1 MNAALYISRRLSLKR
16 NTPGEQR
23 SPAVTIAIIG
33 IAIAVAV
40 MMLTLSV
47 VPGFKNEITR
57 KVMSFDAQLTAQ
69 PLLPLTLDNPAASAV
84 RLSPDLAELIA
95 TDMPDANATLNIRL
109 PGILKTAEHFDGL
122 VFQAYSN
129 PATLDYI
136 AGDMISG
143 SIPDYTCDS
152 TRYDIVISRHTA
164 RLLDIDTGDHIDGYF
179 FANDNLRARKF
190 TIAGIYDS
198 HFNDFDRLTCFMSYP
213 AASRLADF
221 DENEGTTI
229 QIRGLDSDEL
239 IEARRRLSSIFSDA
253 FHSGITSQYLE
264 VTDVYQQ
271 NPMYFNWLD
280 LLDTNVTVIIVLM
293 AIVGSVTLIS
303 CLFIII
309 LERIK
314 LIGTLKALG
323 TTDSMLRQIFLYMAE
338 RIVIRGIVIGDII
351 ALILITLQYYLR
363 LLPLDPESYYLSSV
377 PVEYNWLGFLTLNI
391 AAAII
396 ALSVMIVPVLT
407 ISRIAPARVMRFE

>member
-95 TDMPDANATLNIRL
+95 TDMPDANATLNIQL

-136 AGDMISG
+136 AVDMISG

-164 RLLDIDTGDHIDGYF
+164 RLLDIDTGDRIDGYF

-198 HFNDFDRLTCFMSYP
+198 HFNDFDRLPCFMSYP

-377 PVEYNWLGFLTLNI
+377 PVEYNWLGFLTLSI

>member
-95 TDMPDANATLNIRL
+95 TDMPDANATLNIQL

-136 AGDMISG
+136 AVDMISG

-164 RLLDIDTGDHIDGYF
+164 RLLDIDTGDRIDGYF

-377 PVEYNWLGFLTLNI
+377 PVEYNWLGFLTLSI